1 MGKKRN
7 SIDVILKTI
16 QIQLTIVQLAII
28 DGETLTD
35 KDIALLTSL
44 KKTFR
49 DYRTAHIRASIDA
62 GTPAIEVAARWNIT
76 NARVS
81 QLYNALHKV
90 SSR

>member
-81 QLYNALHKV
+81 QLYNAKHKV

>member
-81 QLYNALHKV
+81 QLYNPKHKV
-90 SSR
+90 